1 MSGTV
6 TCDNLI
12 LRNTGNFDI
21 SSQQIAGAGVHGTW
35 RPHPGISSVTLS
47 GTGVWL
53 LNGYWGT
60 AASASTINTQFC
72 VASATDISG
81 TTGSRQPT
89 VPISRSILYYLS
101 MAYGSGGAVDSVA
114 VAYTITTAG
123 TYYFFVGGYPTGA
136 AYRLTL
142 TKIS

>member
-6 TCDNLI
+6 TCDNLFF
-12 LRNTGNFDI
+12 RNTGNFDI
-21 SSQQIAGAGVHGTW
+21 SSQQIAAAGVHGTW
-35 RPHPGISSVTLS
+35 RPHPGISSVTLT

-60 AASASTINTQFC
+60 GAASSTINTQFC
-72 VASATDISG
+72 VASTTDISG
-81 TTGSRQPT
+81 TTGSRQT
-89 VPISRSILYYLS
+89 AFPISRSILYYLS
-101 MAYGSGGAVDSVA
+101 MAYASGTAVDTVA
-114 VAYTITTAG
+114 VAYTITRAG

-142 TKIS
+142 TKIA

>member
-1 MSGTV
+1 
-6 TCDNLI
+6 
-12 LRNTGNFDI
+12 
-21 SSQQIAGAGVHGTW
+21 
-35 RPHPGISSVTLS
+35 
-47 GTGVWL
+47 
-53 LNGYWGT
+53 
-60 AASASTINTQFC
+60 
-72 VASATDISG
+72 
-81 TTGSRQPT
+81 
-89 VPISRSILYYLS
+89 